1 MPDASKPAATSRPR
15 STASY
20 FFLRGL
26 AIILP
31 PVLTLVILLWAANA
45 FNTYVIQPVNLVV
58 RYSVAKANNDIR
70 SKNDP
75 RLITPPPDFPGI
87 PDWRRGY
94 RITKDLAD
102 YAERN
107 GTPNVDLL
115 VGEEI
120 SKSVYVPMGKGTEP
134 GQYVPLSDY
143 DLVFKHLRPTPL
155 PSSAIG
161 LYMEIASYRYFRT
174 AWQLSAVALSITII
188 ALYFLG
194 RFVTAK
200 LGAWFVHKFEF
211 LLTRVPLVRNVYSTV
226 KQVTDF
232 VLSDR
237 EVEFKRVVALEYP
250 RSGSWTLGFVTGD
263 GMLEC
268 AAAVGEPLVTVLVAT
283 SPMPMGGFTIMVPR
297 SQVVDLD
304 LTVDQALQ
312 FIVSCGVLTPP
323 AQRTTPELLEQ
334 AMQKRINSRELAT
347 SGAAIAT
354 NSGGNGH

>member
-1 MPDASKPAATSRPR
+1 M
-15 STASY
+15 
-20 FFLRGL
+20 
-26 AIILP
+26 
-31 PVLTLVILLWAANA
+31 
-45 FNTYVIQPVNLVV
+45 
-58 RYSVAKANNDIR
+58 
-70 SKNDP
+70 
-75 RLITPPPDFPGI
+75 
-87 PDWRRGY
+87 
-94 RITKDLAD
+94 
-102 YAERN
+102 
-107 GTPNVDLL
+107 
-115 VGEEI
+115 
-120 SKSVYVPMGKGTEP
+120 VYVPMGKGSEP
-134 GQYVPLSDY
+134 GNYVQLRDY

-161 LYMEIASYRYFRT
+161 LYMEIASDRYF
-174 AWQLSAVALSITII
+174 AWELTAVALSITII

-232 VLSDR
+232 VISDR

-250 RSGSWTLGFVTGD
+250 RQGSWTLGFVTGD

-312 FIVSCGVLTPP
+312 FIVSCGVLIPP
-323 AQRTTPELLEQ
+323 AQRSTPELLEK
-334 AMQKRINSRELAT
+334 AMQKRVGVCELAT
-347 SGAAIAT
+347 SGAAVAT
-354 NSGGNGH
+354 GDNGNRK